1 MVQLLGCSIVKKK
14 REMETDYLNVNKIDA
29 YNRSFDLSNT
39 IWDIVMKWGY
49 FEKDTVGKQL
59 VKATDSISANIA
71 EGFGRYHKKD
81 KIKFYRYSNG
91 SLLESIDWIR
101 KSQVRGLIT
110 KDQFDF
116 IINHFNELPKELNQL
131 IKYTN
136 IKLKY

>member
-1 MVQLLGCSIVKKK
+1 
-14 REMETDYLNVNKIDA
+14 METDYLNVNKIDA

>member
-1 MVQLLGCSIVKKK
+1 MD
-14 REMETDYLNVNKIDA
+14 TDYLNINKIDA

-101 KSQVRGLIT
+101 KSEVRGLIT

>member
-1 MVQLLGCSIVKKK
+1 
-14 REMETDYLNVNKIDA
+14 METDYLNVNKIDA

-101 KSQVRGLIT
+101 KSEVRGLIT